1 MTFNELVLAWAR
13 YKIREHDLE
22 RQRADALKV
31 FLSDVK
37 RYKESGGK
45 KFGLSKVIGDRNWHR
60 VKDMWERADE
70 VR

>member
-1 MTFNELVLAWAR
+1 MTFNQLEIAWAQ
-13 YKIREHDLE
+13 YKYHERILE
-22 RQRADALKV
+22 VRKADALKV
-31 FLSDVK
+31 FLSEVK